1 MDVKSVPRV
10 LPERIIHISAPEDDW
25 NDNPLFGTAK
35 KLAKLVEDG
44 DFYMDI
50 GYPET
55 EEKEK
60 FFMKRYI
67 ALYKDSATRDTQ
79 ICKEDP
85 AAVSPLDDDGWED
98 CPNALVYIGLFNGM
112 SRDMARKEV
121 SKSEGCDPTCI
132 ELVQV
137 GDQEEYNYLLKFT
150 AGADFETGDLAEKQ
164 LRALWTAYCFH
175 EDMNVD
181 TTEYDAKLLTLY
193 QQLPG
198 KRDSCSWYDFEGFGR
213 YMCEFL
219 V

>member
-1 MDVKSVPRV
+1 
-10 LPERIIHISAPEDDW
+10 
-25 NDNPLFGTAK
+25 
-35 KLAKLVEDG
+35 
-44 DFYMDI
+44 
-50 GYPET
+50 
-55 EEKEK
+55 
-60 FFMKRYI
+60 
-67 ALYKDSATRDTQ
+67 
-79 ICKEDP
+79 
-85 AAVSPLDDDGWED
+85 
-98 CPNALVYIGLFNGM
+98 
-112 SRDMARKEV
+112 MARKEV

>member
-132 ELVQV
+132 EL
-137 GDQEEYNYLLKFT
+137 
-150 AGADFETGDLAEKQ
+150 
-164 LRALWTAYCFH
+164 
-175 EDMNVD
+175 
-181 TTEYDAKLLTLY
+181 
-193 QQLPG
+193 
-198 KRDSCSWYDFEGFGR
+198 
-213 YMCEFL
+213 
-219 V
+219 